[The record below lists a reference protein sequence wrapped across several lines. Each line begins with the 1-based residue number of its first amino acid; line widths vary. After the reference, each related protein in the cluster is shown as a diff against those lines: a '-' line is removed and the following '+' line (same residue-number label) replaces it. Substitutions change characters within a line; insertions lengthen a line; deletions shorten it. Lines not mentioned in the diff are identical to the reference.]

1 MLTVLTGLLTSLSYA
16 TSDMFSQRVTR
27 ETRALTQMLWVL
39 ATGVIIILPVALL
52 VDGMPSEGEWRGA
65 GLAALAGALYFF
77 ALFCLFRGLNVGDL
91 GLVSALV
98 SLQGAYV
105 ATAVVL
111 LGTPVT
117 PPLGVALALSAFG
130 AVLTSFE
137 GRSGSTRGAPWALV
151 AGVLFACIMLCYNY
165 AEIGW
170 LSQTAISRTVSL
182 VVTLPVALLTGS
194 VAVPKALRPRAVS
207 AGVLELAGLSLLT
220 ITFALGPATVAGVT
234 TTQFGTFA
242 VILGFVVLH
251 ERPKPNQWAGIV
263 CTVAGVS
270 LIAALV

>member
-16 TSDMFSQRVTR
+16 TSDMLSQRVTR

-39 ATGVIIILPVALL
+39 ATGVIIILPVAVA
-52 VDGMPSEGEWRGA
+52 VDGLPEAGEWRGA

-77 ALFCLFRGLNVGDL
+77 ALFCLLRGLQVGDL

-105 ATAVVL
+105 AVAVIL
-111 LGTPVT
+111 LGATVT
-117 PPLGVALALSAFG
+117 PLLGVALGLCAFG

-137 GRSGSTRGAPWALV
+137 GRARSTLGAPWALA
-151 AGVLFACIMLCYNY
+151 AGILFACIMLCYNY
-165 AEIGW
+165 ADIGW

-182 VVTLPVALLTGS
+182 LVTLPVALLSGS
-194 VAVPKALRPRAVS
+194 VAVPRALRLGAVG
-207 AGVLELAGLSLLT
+207 AGVLELAGLSFLT
-220 ITFALGPATVAGVT
+220 ITFALGPPTVAGVT

-242 VILGFVVLH
+242 VILGFVLLH
-251 ERPKPNQWAGIV
+251 ERPRPNQWAGII
-263 CTVAGVS
+263 CTIAGVS
-270 LIAALV
+270 LVAAIV